1 MFDLNVLLA
10 AAGGGIFGAA
20 LGGVPAFVFTGL
32 MVLVGIA
39 AGFSGATEAA
49 AVLNEVAF
57 GPFFGP
63 HVAFCG
69 GVAAAAYAAKK
80 GIHESGKDVATGL
93 IKLNDPGV
101 LLVGAVFGIF
111 GYILN
116 SLWVSISLPTDTIA
130 LTVVISNAIARLIW
144 GNGLFGK
151 VPEGGSLFQVT
162 ETNVWV
168 PWQKDFP
175 MILLLG
181 IFLGAL
187 SGYACIAT
195 GSPVTAFGLAAFTL
209 FFNMTLGVSPVWHHI
224 AAPAGLAA
232 LNSGS
237 ILMGAVFGVVGA
249 LLGELGAR
257 LLFNYGDTHIDPP
270 AFAIFITTAIVLLLV

>member
-101 LLVGAVFGIF
+101 LLVGAVFG
-111 GYILN
+111 
-116 SLWVSISLPTDTIA
+116 
-130 LTVVISNAIARLIW
+130 
-144 GNGLFGK
+144 
-151 VPEGGSLFQVT
+151 
-162 ETNVWV
+162 
-168 PWQKDFP
+168 
-175 MILLLG
+175 
-181 IFLGAL
+181 
-187 SGYACIAT
+187 
-195 GSPVTAFGLAAFTL
+195 
-209 FFNMTLGVSPVWHHI
+209 
-224 AAPAGLAA
+224 
-232 LNSGS
+232 
-237 ILMGAVFGVVGA
+237 
-249 LLGELGAR
+249 
-257 LLFNYGDTHIDPP
+257 
-270 AFAIFITTAIVLLLV
+270 